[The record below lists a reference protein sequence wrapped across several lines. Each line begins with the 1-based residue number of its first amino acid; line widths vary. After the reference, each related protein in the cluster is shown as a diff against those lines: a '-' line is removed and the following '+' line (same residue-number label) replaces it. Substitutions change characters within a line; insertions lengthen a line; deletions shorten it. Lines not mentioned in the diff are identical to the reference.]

1 MDARARRRLLATA
14 TACAFVNFIAFLG
27 LTPLYPEVARDL
39 GLRIDSLGLFF
50 AISSVA
56 GAALQIPVGVLADRI
71 GRRPLLLVG
80 LALLAIALVLRWLAT
95 GPLVFAV
102 SLFVLGCTSALV
114 VASAYGLVA
123 EAFSAAGRGQA
134 MGVLQVGINLGQV
147 FGFLL
152 AGVLG
157 ARIGWRGFSL
167 LVAAFPIVLLPL
179 AATVPEPPLR
189 PAAGS
194 LVRTSAAAF
203 RYLLRPGPATL
214 ALTATISLGAGF
226 AANYILPFLARRHGL
241 AESATSAL
249 LVPYIVGSVAGAPRV
264 GRWADRGRTRA
275 PLIFSMAIS
284 AVALVA
290 FAGVGFSLPAVVL
303 CYAVLG
309 AGVSSA
315 IALVA
320 TQVSVDANR
329 SGTGTGAALGGLRL
343 AQQAGPAV
351 GPGLVG
357 FSYLHGG
364 EPGAYLALAGLV
376 AGGTLL
382 AVVAVRSRRP
392 APAPAPT

>member
-1 MDARARRRLLATA
+1 MDPRARRRLLATA

-50 AISSVA
+50 AISSIV
-56 GAALQIPVGVLADRI
+56 GAALQIPIGVLADRI
-71 GRRPLLLVG
+71 GRRPLLVVG
-80 LALLAIALVLRWLAT
+80 LLLLAAALVLRWLASS
-95 GPLVFAV
+95 PLVFAA
-102 SLFVLGCTSALV
+102 SLFVLGSTSALV

-123 EAFSAAGRGQA
+123 EAFSLAGRGQA

-147 FGFLL
+147 AGFVL
-152 AGVLG
+152 AGAVGPSL
-157 ARIGWRGFSL
+157 GWRGFSILAAALPL
-167 LVAAFPIVLLPL
+167 LLLPL

-189 PAAGS
+189 PATAT

-203 RYLLRPGPATL
+203 RYLLRPEPATL

-226 AANYILPFLARRHGL
+226 AANYLLPFLARRHGL

-249 LVPYIVGSVAGAPRV
+249 LVPYIVGSVAGAPLI
-264 GRWADRGRTRA
+264 GRWADRGRSRG
-275 PLIFSMAIS
+275 PLLFAMTLSGL
-284 AVALVA
+284 ALVA
-290 FAGVGFSLPAVVL
+290 FAFAGFSLPAVIL
-303 CYAVLG
+303 CYGVLG

-320 TQVSVDANR
+320 SQVSGGAIR
-329 SGTGTGAALGGLRL
+329 TGTGTGAALGGLRL

-357 FSYLHGG
+357 FSYLHAG

-376 AGGTLL
+376 AAGTLMAL
-382 AVVAVRSRRP
+382 IATRRP